1 MFKRN
6 AVVLVVGAA
15 IFTLASSA
23 ASAQDTTTTRRPRSQ
38 RHIPVTKEAP
48 GEVTAPRVD
57 TVTVYKTDTLR
68 LQGRIDTV
76 TNTTTVTHYD
86 TVTNTVMVRP
96 PMFGGMYIGFAGG
109 TNLPYGSIRSV
120 NNPAATG
127 QLELG
132 WQKLDRAFGL
142 RADAQYNQFSHTADY
157 AFLGD
162 RPSVW
167 NVNADVRL
175 DVPIFKNFLGGA
187 GRFTPYLLGGG
198 SFIEFKNLRGRID
211 DNGPGGFPPLDA
223 TLIGNDNSYHNDWG
237 WNAGGGLAVHF
248 GRKELFVESR
258 VISFNRGTQDN
269 GLNFGTAREVP
280 IVFGINFY

>member
-1 MFKRN
+1 MLNRN
-6 AVVLVVGAA
+6 AVVLVAGAA
-15 IFTLASSA
+15 IFTLASA
-23 ASAQDTTTTRRPRSQ
+23 ASAQDSTRTRPRSQ

-48 GEVTAPRVD
+48 GEVTTPHVD

-68 LQGRIDTV
+68 VPPRVDPVTTTNTVTVHDTV
-76 TNTTTVTHYD
+76 TNTIQ
-86 TVTNTVMVRP
+86 VRP
-96 PMFGGMYIGFAGG
+96 PLYSGLYLGFAGG

-127 QLELG
+127 QVELG

-142 RADAQYNQFSHTADY
+142 RADAEFNQFSHAAQY
-157 AFLGD
+157 AFLG
-162 RPSVW
+162 PKPQVW

-175 DVPIFKNFLGGA
+175 DLPIFKNFLGGA
-187 GRFTPYLLGGG
+187 ARFVPYVLGGG
-198 SFIEFKNLRGRID
+198 SFVAYKDLRAQID
-211 DNGPGGFPPLDA
+211 DNGPGGVGPLNADI
-223 TLIGNDNSYHNDWG
+223 IGSDHSFHNDFG

-258 VISFNRGTQDN
+258 LISFNRGTDDS
-269 GLNFGTAREVP
+269 GRNFGTARQIP